1 MTKIT
6 ATYYSIQ
13 DRIKEELIRK
23 KLNSPLGFIFIIL
36 VSIIFA
42 GIVSYGGIKA
52 GLLVFTMLIG
62 VPVFIGC
69 LMNQQLGGA
78 IVLFISFFVQFIG
91 KFSSIPAGIA
101 LDAFSF
107 VLMGA
112 IVLKQIQIRDWS
124 FAKNPLTPY
133 ILIWIGYCL
142 LQALNPY
149 AASRIAWVY
158 TVRSM
163 ALLFVMYFVFLFAFD
178 SLKKVKWMLKFAI
191 FMTLL
196 AALYGLKQEFFG
208 FMDAEIA
215 WLYADPERF
224 NLIVQWN
231 RFRVFSLFTDP
242 TTFGVLMAFMA
253 VFSVILIPIA
263 KQPWKKIV
271 LLVSA
276 LLMMLSMGYGGSR
289 TPVVMIPIGFI
300 VYVVLTLEKKVL
312 IGSAIAFVFGTFLMI
327 VPTSNAVLFRIQ
339 SAFKPS
345 GDASFQV
352 RIDNQAFIQPYIHRH
367 PFGGGLGSTGIWG
380 KRFSPGTRLANFP
393 PDSGYVRIA
402 VELGWIGL
410 IIYMLMLFKAF
421 QLGVYYYLRVKN
433 PEIKQIYL
441 GLIAIVFMLIIASY
455 PQEVIS
461 LLPTSI
467 IFYITLAAIVRLKDF
482 DDIDDDI
489 EQAKI

>member
-1 MTKIT
+1 MTEISTKYN
-6 ATYYSIQ
+6 AFQ
-13 DRIKEELIRK
+13 DWIKDQLIRK
-23 KLNSPLGFIFIIL
+23 KLNSPLGFGLVGL
-36 VSIIFA
+36 VSVLFA
-42 GIVSYGGIKA
+42 GLLAYGGIKI
-52 GLLVFTMLIG
+52 GLLLFMVLIG

-107 VLMGA
+107 ILMGA

-124 FAKNPLTPY
+124 FAKSPLTPY
-133 ILIWIGYCL
+133 ILVWIGYCIVE
-142 LQALNPY
+142 ALNPY
-149 AASRIAWVY
+149 APSRIAWVY
-158 TVRSM
+158 TVRSL

-178 SLKKVKWMLKFAI
+178 SLKKVKWMLKFSI

-196 AALYGLKQEFFG
+196 AALYGLKQEFLG
-208 FMDAEIA
+208 FADAEIA

-231 RFRVFSLFTDP
+231 RFRVFSFFTDP

-253 VFSVILIPIA
+253 VFTVIMVPVTKVL
-263 KQPWKKIV
+263 WKK
-271 LLVSA
+271 LA
-276 LLMMLSMGYGGSR
+276 LLFAAFLMILSMGYGGSR
-289 TPVVMIPIGFI
+289 TPVVMIPIGFMI
-300 VYVVLTLEKKVL
+300 YVILTLEKKVL
-312 IGSAIAFVFGTFLMI
+312 IGTGIAFAFGTLLMI
-327 VPTSNAVLFRIQ
+327 MPTSNAVLFRIQ

-345 GDASFQV
+345 KDASFQV
-352 RIDNQAFIQPYIHRH
+352 RMDNQAFIQPYIQKH
-367 PFGGGLGSTGIWG
+367 PFGGGMGSTGVWG
-380 KRFSPGTRLANFP
+380 KRFSPNTVLANFP

-410 IIYMLMLFKAF
+410 IIYMVMLFKAF

-433 PEIKQIYL
+433 PEIKQMYL

-467 IFYITLAAIVRLKDF
+467 IFYMTLAAIVRLKDF
-482 DDIDDDI
+482 DDEIIQD
-489 EQAKI
+489 

>member
-1 MTKIT
+1 MATIITKYHSFQNWLK
-6 ATYYSIQ
+6 A
-13 DRIKEELIRK
+13 ELIQK
-23 KLNSPLGFIFIIL
+23 KLNSPIGYIFIALISTL
-36 VSIIFA
+36 IA
-42 GIVSYGGIKA
+42 GIVAYGGIKV
-52 GLLVFTMLIG
+52 GFLVFTMLIG

-91 KFSSIPAGIA
+91 KFSSAPAGIA

-107 VLMGA
+107 ILMGA
-112 IVLKQIQIRDWS
+112 IVLKQIQLRDWS

-133 ILIWIGYCL
+133 ILLWIGYCL

-149 AASRIAWVY
+149 APSRIAWVY
-158 TVRSM
+158 TVRSL

-178 SLKKVKWMLKFAI
+178 SLKKIKWMLKFAI

-196 AALYGLKQEFFG
+196 AALYGLKQEYFG
-208 FMDAEIA
+208 FLDAEIA

-224 NLIVQWN
+224 QLIVQWN
-231 RFRVFSLFTDP
+231 RFRVFSFFTDP

-253 VFSVILIPIA
+253 VFTIIMIPVA
-263 KQPWKKIV
+263 KENWKKIV
-271 LLVSA
+271 LLISA
-276 LLMMLSMGYGGSR
+276 MLMLLSMGYGGSR
-289 TPVVMIPIGFI
+289 TPVVMIPIGFFI
-300 VYVVLTLEKKVL
+300 YVILTLEKKVL
-312 IGSAIAFVFGTFLMI
+312 IGSAIAFVFGAILMI
-327 VPTSNAVLFRIQ
+327 IPTRNPVLYRIQ

-345 GDASFQV
+345 ADASFQL
-352 RIDNQAFIQPYIHRH
+352 RMDNQAFIQPYIQKH
-367 PFGGGLGSTGIWG
+367 PFGGGMGSTGVWG
-380 KRFSPGTRLANFP
+380 KRFSPNTRLANFP

-421 QLGVYYYLRVKN
+421 QLGLYYYLRVNN
-433 PEIKQIYL
+433 PQIKQIYL
-441 GLIAIVFMLIIASY
+441 GLIAIIFMLVIASY

-467 IFYITLAAIVRLKDF
+467 IFYMTLAAIVRLKDF
-482 DDIDDDI
+482 DD
-489 EQAKI
+489 EPTGFEKV